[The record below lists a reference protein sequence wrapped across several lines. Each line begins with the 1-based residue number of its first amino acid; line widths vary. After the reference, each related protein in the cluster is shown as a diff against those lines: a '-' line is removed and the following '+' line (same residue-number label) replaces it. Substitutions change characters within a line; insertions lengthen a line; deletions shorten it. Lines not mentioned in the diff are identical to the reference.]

1 MMLMMQAPLAS
12 IISII
17 EVPFLLLP
25 LLMGRLI
32 LVFGFCFWGVNL
44 AMCVFVHWGLTLPF
58 GFCLWGGEPCPL
70 SFAYEGINIACHL
83 AFVYVLT
90 FPARFCLWGAKFGF

>member
-25 LLMGRLI
+25 LLMGRLS
-32 LVFGFCFWGVNL
+32 LVFGFCLWGVNL
-44 AMCVFVHWGLTLPF
+44 AMCVFVHWGVNFAVWVLLMGGLTLPF
-58 GFCLWGGEPCPL
+58 EFCL
-70 SFAYEGINIACHL
+70 
-83 AFVYVLT
+83 
-90 FPARFCLWGAKFGF
+90 